1 MVSRSG
7 DIPSTLQDG
16 PLMKQYIPKLL
27 KSLST
32 LVLMLSACIGPPMP
46 EVAGYF
52 KVAVIVDT
60 TSDPVSREQ
69 AEAVIA
75 FSNEQWI
82 DLTGF
87 GLQLVDFV
95 ENDSGGSIADL
106 VGNYMERESN
116 LPNGILVFSVG
127 DDDRAKI
134 NRAYAQQIPAPEGF
148 RNAFV
153 SPYLGDGYMYVA
165 VLQFNYRY
173 AACGYAGNDTIQSQ
187 LSSNGE
193 CPGGDGQV
201 CAEWNEMQVC
211 PIALPV
217 LEGHTPIDMAAEPII
232 HEFMHSFAKKGQD
245 DHYLSEACQVELGNN
260 WDKDKARYYSDFC
273 PNVYNVFSDSY
284 RP

>member
-1 MVSRSG
+1 MRKYRSWSNGLHALVILLGLTACNSR
-7 DIPSTLQDG
+7 
-16 PLMKQYIPKLL
+16 
-27 KSLST
+27 
-32 LVLMLSACIGPPMP
+32 PPP
-46 EVAGYF
+46 DPTVYF

-75 FSNEQWI
+75 FANKQWI

-95 ENDSGGSIADL
+95 EDVSGGSIADL
-106 VGNYMERESN
+106 VGSYMERKSD

-134 NRAYAQQIPAPEGF
+134 NRAYAQQIPAPDGF
-148 RNAFV
+148 KSAFV

-173 AACGYAGNDTIQSQ
+173 AACGYAGTDTVQSQ
-187 LSSNGE
+187 VSSNSE
-193 CPGGDGQV
+193 CPDGDGQV
-201 CAEWNEMQVC
+201 CAEWNGMQVC

-217 LEGHTPIDMAAEPII
+217 LEGHAPIDMAAGVII
-232 HEFMHSFAKKGQD
+232 HEFMHSFSDKGQD
-245 DHYLSEACQVELGNN
+245 DHYFSEACRIALGDD
-260 WDKDKARYYSDFC
+260 WDEEKAGYYSDFC
-273 PNVYNVFSDSY
+273 PMVYDIFADSY